1 MRLPPRRRPRQRLL
15 DPDCFQ
21 YGEVLGGLTF
31 GMTKAERL
39 LTRESTMNHCM
50 MFCGV
55 NLDEN
60 GKADRWKIENS
71 WGDASGQKGYYI
83 GSEKWFKPMSTRS
96 RSARAC

>member
-1 MRLPPRRRPRQRLL
+1 MYKRQVMFRCDCHPDGDRANGYW

-39 LTRESTMNHCM
+39 LTRDSTMNQCM

-55 NLDEN
+55 NLDAVSYTHLYFSKSFN
-60 GKADRWKIENS
+60 MKYHMS
-71 WGDASGQKGYYI
+71 P
-83 GSEKWFKPMSTRS
+83 SEFVKQNLQNKK
-96 RSARAC
+96 

>member
-1 MRLPPRRRPRQRLL
+1 MTAPTAI

-71 WGDASGQKGYYI
+71 WGDASGQKATTSAAKS
-83 GSEKWFKPMSTRS
+83 GSRPMSTRS
-96 RSARAC
+96 PSARAC